1 MCSIL
6 ANFGVA
12 GLGDQILII
21 AMIVGDSKH
30 WFLDL
35 FGRVGFDCYDHKSV
49 LSFFIMISDSLMPD
63 LLNLRESA
71 LAVYEYDHNHNF
83 SVYS

>member
-1 MCSIL
+1 ML
-6 ANFGVA
+6 V
-12 GLGDQILII
+12 II
-21 AMIVGDSKH
+21 IIDSKI
-30 WFLDL
+30 FLGEL
-35 FGRVGFDCYDHKSV
+35 VLIVYDHKSV